1 MESFSIMRVH
11 WKIWNQYTGREIA
24 LKGGALGQF
33 AGLRRGLTK
42 KEGVLFLRGE
52 GRMILFRWHWK
63 LHLILLETFYEDVSK
78 F

>member
-24 LKGGALGQF
+24 LKGGVLGQF

-42 KEGVLFLRGE
+42 KEGVLFLRG
-52 GRMILFRWHWK
+52 GGSYDIVSLTLKTSPNIVGDILWRCF
-63 LHLILLETFYEDVSK
+63 
-78 F
+78 